1 MDCTAAKILAQMQ
14 ETKPTRIKKRSCQ
27 KVSSIFC
34 FAIGFL
40 QCYGRCVPGENLPT
54 CILCSLVCRVKAF
67 NAIPYYRDKVYDP
80 DPDGSYTKAKLE
92 RLNSSSVT
100 EQNILGETSPSSM
113 CFDSFPPDEST
124 LFSEDFSVL
133 PSFVPMDA
141 FEQVKNSGKS
151 SKKSANA
158 EVVINSNDKGLRM
171 KNFVHELQVYNNVEK
186 NIIYLRACCWASTKE
201 MLSTK

>member
-1 MDCTAAKILAQMQ
+1 MDYTAAKILAQMQ

-34 FAIGFL
+34 FAVGFL
-40 QCYGRCVPGENLPT
+40 HVYGRCVPGENLPT
-54 CILCSLVCRVKAF
+54 CILYSLVCRVKAL

-92 RLNSSSVT
+92 RLKSSSVT
-100 EQNILGETSPSSM
+100 KQNILGQTSPSST

-124 LFSEDFSVL
+124 LFSEENPNPNPVL

-151 SKKSANA
+151 SKK
-158 EVVINSNDKGLRM
+158 GLRM
-171 KNFVHELQVYNNVEK
+171 MSFVHELQVYNNVEK
-186 NIIYLRACCWASTKE
+186 NIIYLRACC
-201 MLSTK
+201 